1 MSRLYKEIAPVIR
14 TGAIFK
20 PETINYQQIMTKKL
34 FSLCVLFMSAL
45 TAIAQAVSVSSPN
58 GKLKVDITCQNGQ
71 AAYTVSYDGKT
82 MMTPSAL
89 GLKTDIGD
97 YTKGLKLTDSQQNS
111 VDKTYTMTRTKTSTS
126 HFIANQL
133 DVTLTNADDMPMVV
147 TFMVSDNDIAFRYTL
162 QKGKL
167 KDTNSVVIQSETTGF
182 NFPDQATSFICP
194 QSKPMVGFAQTK
206 PSYEEE
212 YKADAALNVPSAFGE
227 G

>member
-1 MSRLYKEIAPVIR
+1 
-14 TGAIFK
+14 
-20 PETINYQQIMTKKL
+20 MTKKL

-45 TAIAQAVSVSSPN
+45 TAIAQAVGVSSPN

-97 YTKGLKLTDSQQNS
+97 YTKGLKLTDSQQSS
-111 VDKTYTMTRTKTSTS
+111 VDKTYTMTRTKASQS
-126 HFIANQL
+126 HFVANQL

-147 TFMVSDNDIAFRYTL
+147 TFVVSDNDIAFRYTL

-167 KDTNSVVIQSETTGF
+167 KDTNSVVIHAQK
-182 NFPDQATSFICP
+182 NDQYAISASCVSPFIRYN
-194 QSKPMVGFAQTK
+194 KFRLK
-206 PSYEEE
+206 R
-212 YKADAALNVPSAFGE
+212 F
-227 G
+227 